1 MFARGGEREAGQG
14 GPQAEVEIEEID
26 IEDSEEGGVSSI
38 VSSSG
43 EQVTVVYHWSILV
56 T

>member
-1 MFARGGEREAGQG
+1 M
-14 GPQAEVEIEEID
+14 EIEEID

-43 EQVTVVYHWSILV
+43 EQGPDRARQAITWGDETGAS
-56 T
+56 TGTTR